1 MILECQFF
9 SALQDKG
16 KLNTNNTYTGYPQ
29 RIEDEAEHFE
39 MFVPKTHHLETDD
52 KYEAN
57 YIEDELKKAN
67 AIMKT

>member
-1 MILECQFF
+1 M
-9 SALQDKG
+9 
-16 KLNTNNTYTGYPQ
+16 NTNNTYTGYPQ
-29 RIEDEAEHFE
+29 RKEDEAEHFE

-57 YIEDELKKAN
+57 YNEDELKKAN